1 MILLQNHLYIT
12 QDPSQYIL
20 SNNSIIKAASP
31 EFSTKL
37 SNFRCLSVESA
48 IVEDNVEP
56 CVKNQLPF
64 MHGYKYCVA
73 LTHKNICPRY
83 KYFWCLTQIFFV
95 PNMNMFAVVITSS
108 VKLECVV
115 NQFECLLISM
125 TTNIFP
131 MSHTPNIS
139 R

>member
-1 MILLQNHLYIT
+1 MILLQNHLYIA

-56 CVKNQLPF
+56 CVKNQSPF

-131 MSHTPNIS
+131 MPHTPNIS
-139 R
+139 I